1 MPASV
6 TTIASFPLPP
16 TPGADG
22 TEPDGQLF
30 IDSSGNLIGATVLG
44 GADGVGTTYEIVK
57 TGGGFA
63 C

>member
-6 TTIASFPLPP
+6 TTIASFP
-16 TPGADG
+16 TASGDG

-57 TGGGFA
+57 TGG
-63 C
+63 